1 MKGRKGFT
9 LLEMMTVI
17 AIIVFLAGV
26 AFTGASQYIQRA
38 SEIKYNND
46 ARAAHMAEQDKV
58 VDAYLTSTRARSGT
72 ETTDNE
78 LHHGGTTT
86 TTVNNGG
93 GGGGGGGGGAS
104 VVEPPE
110 DPTTVTEPPEE
121 STTEAVPSEPEIT
134 AAPEAGGVTSN
145 NPYVTLGTSGNGVVS
160 IDNNSDG
167 SQTVK
172 LLYSTWNEGTVKLTR
187 NADGSYTMKM
197 TSNNTYFLGAIIG
210 YNHDFTGGF
219 KLTDT
224 EKTKLSDAYGLKFN

>member
-1 MKGRKGFT
+1 MKSRKGFT

-46 ARAAHMAEQDKV
+46 ARAAYMAEQDEIV
-58 VDAYLTSTRARSGT
+58 EAYLTTRERPGSA
-72 ETTDNE
+72 TTDNE

-86 TTVNNGG
+86 TTVNYG

-121 STTEAVPSEPEIT
+121 PTTEAVPSEPEIT

-145 NPYVTLGTSGNGVVS
+145 NPYVTLGTPGNGVVS
-160 IDNNSDG
+160 IDDNSDG

-197 TSNNTYFLGAIIG
+197 TSSNTYFLGAIIG
-210 YNHDFTGGF
+210 YDHDFTGGF
-219 KLTDT
+219 KLTDSD
-224 EKTKLSDAYGLKFN
+224 KTKLSDAYGLKFN